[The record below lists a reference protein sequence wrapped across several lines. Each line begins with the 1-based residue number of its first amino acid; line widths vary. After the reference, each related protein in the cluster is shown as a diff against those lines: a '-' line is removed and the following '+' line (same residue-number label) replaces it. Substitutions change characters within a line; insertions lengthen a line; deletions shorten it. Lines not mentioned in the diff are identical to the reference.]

1 MLNFAFFVAFIS
13 LTFCEATH
21 NTSRSGSPRKG
32 VCIAPE
38 YYQCSDLAGLPGA
51 SWYYNWGT
59 QPSHLSH
66 PECDGV
72 PQPESPGQGNK
83 VTRRMIRQCLVSS
96 VCSHDLGLVRP
107 AAAAPP

>member
-1 MLNFAFFVAFIS
+1 MPDFAFFFAFLS
-13 LTFCEATH
+13 MTLCEATVIQ
-21 NTSRSGSPRKG
+21 NTSRTVSPRKG

-72 PQPESPGQGNK
+72 PQPESPGQGHV
-83 VTRRMIRQCLVSS
+83 VTHAQ
-96 VCSHDLGLVRP
+96 
-107 AAAAPP
+107 